1 MLTVLHD
8 IAELAAIERPVVLAI
23 GVFDGVHRGHQL
35 VIQQAQARAQERG
48 AVMVLMTFDPH
59 PMRVLRPGS
68 APKLL
73 CTAEHQQLIL
83 ARQGVT
89 HLLLC
94 QFDEAF
100 AKTSAEDFVQH
111 LATACRGLDAVFV
124 GETWR
129 FGARRA
135 GDITLLKR
143 LGVQLGFEAFGV
155 KPLALEDK
163 VISSTLIR
171 QAVERGDFATAR
183 DLLGRDY
190 TVLGTVIEGRKLARQ
205 LGFPTANLDVYNEQL
220 PPAGV
225 YAVRALIGE
234 AWHDGVANL
243 GHRPTVA
250 EADALSFEVHVFD
263 FADDLYG
270 QFIEVTFVQHLR
282 NEQKFS
288 GLEELKAQIAMDAE
302 RARLVLVGAVWE

>member
-23 GVFDGVHRGHQL
+23 GVFDGVHRGHQW

-59 PMRVLRPGS
+59 PMRVLRPGT

-94 QFDEAF
+94 EFNEAF
-100 AKTSAEDFVQH
+100 ARTSAEDFVTS
-111 LATACRGLDAVFV
+111 LASACRQLDAIFV

-129 FGARRA
+129 FGAKRA
-135 GDITLLKR
+135 GDIHLLKR
-143 LGVQLGFEAFGV
+143 LGNERGFEAFGV
-155 KPLALEDK
+155 KPLAVDEK

-171 QAVERGDFATAR
+171 HAVEHGDFDTAKQ
-183 DLLGRDY
+183 LLGRDY

-205 LGFPTANLDVYNEQL
+205 LGFPTANLDVHNEQL

-225 YAVRALIGE
+225 YAVRALIGD
-234 AWHDGVANL
+234 AWHPGVANL

-250 EADALSFEVHVFD
+250 DADDLSLEVHVFD
-263 FADDLYG
+263 FNADLYG
-270 QFIEVTFVQHLR
+270 QLIEVTFVQHLR
-282 NEQKFS
+282 DEKKFS
-288 GLEELKAQIAMDAE
+288 GLDELKAQIAVDSD
-302 RARLVLVGAVWE
+302 RARHALT

>member
-111 LATACRGLDAVFV
+111 LAAACRGLDAVFV

-143 LGVQLGFEAFGV
+143 LGAQLGFEAFGV

-171 QAVERGDFATAR
+171 QAVERGDFVTAR

-205 LGFPTANLDVYNEQL
+205 LGFPTANLDVHNEQL

-234 AWHDGVANL
+234 AWHYGVANL

-263 FADDLYG
+263 FAADLYG
-270 QFIEVTFVQHLR
+270 QFIEVIFVQHLR

-288 GLEELKAQIAMDAE
+288 GLEELKAQIAADSE
-302 RARLVLVGAVWE
+302 RARLLLVGAVRE

>member
-8 IAELAAIERPVVLAI
+8 IAELTALERPVVLAI

-35 VIQQAQARAQERG
+35 VIQQAQARARERG

-59 PMRVLRPGS
+59 PMRVLRPGT

-94 QFDEAF
+94 EFNETV
-100 AKTSAEDFVQH
+100 AKTSAEDFVRS
-111 LATACRGLDAVFV
+111 LAAACRKLDAVFV

-129 FGARRA
+129 FGAKRA
-135 GDITLLKR
+135 GDIDLLKR
-143 LGVQLGFEAFGV
+143 LGVELAFEAFGV
-155 KPLALEDK
+155 KPLAVDDK

-171 QAVERGDFATAR
+171 QAVERGDFVAAKE
-183 DLLGRDY
+183 LLGRDY

-205 LGFPTANLDVYNEQL
+205 LGFPTANLDVHNEQL

-234 AWHDGVANL
+234 TWYPGVANL
-243 GHRPTVA
+243 GRRPTVA
-250 EADALSFEVHVFD
+250 DTDDLSLEVHVFD
-263 FADDLYG
+263 FDADLYG
-270 QFIEVTFVQHLR
+270 QLVEVTFVQHLR
-282 NEQKFS
+282 NEKKFA
-288 GLEELKAQIAMDAE
+288 GLDELKAQIGEDAVK
-302 RARLVLVGAVWE
+302 ARLALSYSAT

>member
-1 MLTVLHD
+1 MLTLLHT
-8 IAELAAIERPVVLAI
+8 IAELASIEGPVVLAI
-23 GVFDGVHRGHQL
+23 GVFDGVHLGHQA
-35 VIQQAQARAQERG
+35 VIRQAQARAARQG
-48 AVMVLMTFDPH
+48 ATLVLMTFDPH

-73 CTAEHQQLIL
+73 CATEHQVIIL
-83 ARQGVT
+83 ERLGLT

-94 QFDEAF
+94 RFDEAF
-100 AKTSAEDFVQH
+100 AQTAAEAFVHQ
-111 LATACRGLDAVFV
+111 LAASCRVLDSIFV

-129 FGARRA
+129 FGARRG
-135 GDITLLKR
+135 GDIHLLQNMGAELR
-143 LGVQLGFEAFGV
+143 FEAFGV
-155 KPLALEDK
+155 SPVMGTDQ

-171 QAVERGDFATAR
+171 QAVERGDFAAAR
-183 DLLGRDY
+183 ELLGRDY

-205 LGFPTANLDVYNEQL
+205 MGFPTANLDVHNEQL

-234 AWHDGVANL
+234 AWHNGVANL

-263 FADDLYG
+263 FEADLYG
-270 QFIEVTFVQHLR
+270 QLVEVRFEKHLR
-282 NEQKFS
+282 EERKFS
-288 GLEELKAQIAMDAE
+288 GLDELKDQIALDCDE
-302 RARLVLVGAVWE
+302 ARRVLMENR